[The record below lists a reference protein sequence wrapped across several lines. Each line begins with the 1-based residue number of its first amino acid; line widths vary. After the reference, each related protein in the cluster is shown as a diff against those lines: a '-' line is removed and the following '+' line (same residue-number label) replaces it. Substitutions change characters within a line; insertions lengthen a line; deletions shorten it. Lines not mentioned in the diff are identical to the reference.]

1 MPGHYERFRHRLHE
15 IIFESDT
22 RAGKAFDV
30 ALLVLIVISVVSV
43 MLESVPSLE
52 ARYGGFFRRLEWGFT
67 AVFTLEYLLRILSV
81 RQPLRYVTSFFG
93 LVDLVAILPAY
104 LGLLGIG
111 THELIVVR
119 VLRLMRIFRIF
130 KLSQYTSASA
140 VLARSLRESRAKI
153 TVFFL
158 AVFALV
164 IVLGSLMYLIEGRTN
179 GFESIPLSIYW
190 AVITITTVGYGDIVP
205 ATALGKFIATLMMIL
220 RLRHHRRADG
230 HRVGESGRRRAQ
242 GGQRPSLPQLRP
254 RRPRPRRQVLQALR
268 YGTVSF
274 SERPPHQPEN
284 QIHQ

>member
-1 MPGHYERFRHRLHE
+1 MPDRYQRFRHRLHE

-30 ALLVLIVISVVSV
+30 ALLVLIVVSVASV

-140 VLARSLRESRAKI
+140 ILARSLRESRAKI

-164 IVLGSLMYLIEGRTN
+164 IVLGSLMYIVEGRTN

-190 AVITITTVGYGDIVP
+190 AVITVTTVGYGDIVP

-220 RLRHHRRADG
+220 GYAIIAVPTGIVSVSLADAVRKGASGQACRNCGREG
-230 HRVGESGRRRAQ
+230 HDLDARFCK
-242 GGQRPSLPQLRP
+242 
-254 RRPRPRRQVLQALR
+254 
-268 YGTVSF
+268 YCGT
-274 SERPPHQPEN
+274 EL
-284 QIHQ
+284 

>member
-1 MPGHYERFRHRLHE
+1 MPSRYENFRHRLHE

-30 ALLVLIVISVVSV
+30 ALLLLIVASVVCV
-43 MLESVPSLE
+43 TLESVPAFRVE
-52 ARYGGFFRRLEWGFT
+52 YGTLFRRVEWGFT

-104 LGLLGIG
+104 LGVLGIG
-111 THELIVVR
+111 THELIMVR

-140 VLARSLRESRAKI
+140 VLSRSLRESRAKI

-158 AVFALV
+158 AVFTLV
-164 IVLGSLMYLIEGRTN
+164 VVLGSMMYIVEDRTN

-190 AVITITTVGYGDIVP
+190 AVITVTTVGYGDIVP
-205 ATALGKFIATLMMIL
+205 VTAFGKFIASLMMVLGYAIIAVPTGIVSVSL
-220 RLRHHRRADG
+220 ADAVRKGASGQACRNCGREG
-230 HRVGESGRRRAQ
+230 HDLDARFCK
-242 GGQRPSLPQLRP
+242 
-254 RRPRPRRQVLQALR
+254 
-268 YGTVSF
+268 YCGT
-274 SERPPHQPEN
+274 EL
-284 QIHQ
+284 